1 MEIYFGLMS
10 GTSCDGF
17 DILGAEFDEKGQY
30 IRTIATQS
38 FPYSDRLMD
47 RLHAITTAI
56 HVKKSS
62 LNEINR
68 TLSHAWA
75 DGLNECFQKNH
86 IATKK
91 IKGLGIH
98 GHTID
103 HSPGIGSWQLCEP
116 NIIAAKTGVPTVT
129 DFRNMDIALGG
140 EGAPLLPPVH
150 QMLFQDPSGQIP
162 RVVCNIGGISNIT
175 VLKKDFPLSGYDT
188 GPGNTLIDAWTR
200 HAFEMAYDENG
211 EKAKSG
217 RIKGSFLEAL
227 LADPYFSKAAPKST
241 GREYFHL
248 GWAQKCLKTLNLTL
262 SPHDMLATLTE
273 LTAKAIALETQKH
286 LSDEKPAELILC
298 GGGSHNG
305 FLVERI
311 KVNLPA
317 SIQVKSSNEFGVDP
331 NLVEALGFAWLARQ
345 RVHLSPG
352 NSPHTGAK
360 SLGILGGLWQPA

>member
-1 MEIYFGLMS
+1 
-10 GTSCDGF
+10 
-17 DILGAEFDEKGQY
+17 
-30 IRTIATQS
+30 
-38 FPYSDRLMD
+38 
-47 RLHAITTAI
+47 
-56 HVKKSS
+56 
-62 LNEINR
+62 
-68 TLSHAWA
+68 
-75 DGLNECFQKNH
+75 
-86 IATKK
+86 
-91 IKGLGIH
+91 
-98 GHTID
+98 
-103 HSPGIGSWQLCEP
+103 
-116 NIIAAKTGVPTVT
+116 
-129 DFRNMDIALGG
+129 
-140 EGAPLLPPVH
+140 
-150 QMLFQDPSGQIP
+150 MLFQDPSGQIP